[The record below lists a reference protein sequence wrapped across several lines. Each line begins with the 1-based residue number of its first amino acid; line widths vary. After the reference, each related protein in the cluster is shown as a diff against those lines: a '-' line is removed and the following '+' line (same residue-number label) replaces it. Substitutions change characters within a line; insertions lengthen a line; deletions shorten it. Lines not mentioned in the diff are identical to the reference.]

1 MRVILKMIIVD
12 DEPRHRKGLVN
23 LIGKLRPNYEINQF
37 KNGNEALEYLN
48 KNKVD
53 IIITDVKMPIMDG
66 ISFVKKHKENE
77 KSAKIII
84 LSGYANFEYAQ
95 NAISLGA
102 FDYILKPVDEE
113 IISEML
119 IKVEKSIYEEEEQ
132 RKREEQLLESL
143 KSKMQVY
150 SEWEFN
156 KWIKGEVKKENLLE
170 VKKYLAEDGQGW
182 IIITK
187 ISDDIDENKEEILN
201 NIKDVI
207 TEKLRCYGNV
217 ISFYLRDNEKM
228 LIAAIKRNDN
238 NFYEVEFQQLNEI
251 VDYIKSE
258 YCINIAIGVSSKCNS
273 IYEDA
278 RRCFDEAI
286 DALKLRFYFKNSKIM
301 SFSDKKQIRKKS
313 VIISYKDEERFNEL
327 ICKQDKI
334 EATNLVN
341 NILSKFMECGYS
353 EPNELKNY
361 IIRLIINSTK
371 EVENFMTSE
380 TYTEI
385 TTNIINTIN
394 LSKDIVEL
402 KRNCNL
408 IIIKIIS
415 VLERWKSDKSRVIFD
430 KYLKYMQ
437 DNYMYDISLES
448 VSEKFHFN
456 SSYFSAMFKERA
468 GMNFVK
474 YLLKLRIQKSCEL
487 LLNSDKKVY
496 EISALVG
503 YNDVKYFNRVFKNE
517 MNVSPD
523 EYRRLNSLNKRGAM

>member
-1 MRVILKMIIVD
+1 MGVILKMIIVD
-12 DEPRHRKGLVN
+12 DEPRHRKGLAN
-23 LIGKLRPNYEINQF
+23 LIGTLRPNYEIKQF
-37 KNGNEALEYLN
+37 KNGNEALEYL
-48 KNKVD
+48 KENKVD

-66 ISFVKKHKENE
+66 ISFVKKHKEKE
-77 KSAKIII
+77 KNSKIII

-132 RKREEQLLESL
+132 RKREEQLLYSL

-156 KWIKGEVKKENLLE
+156 RWIKGEIKKENLLE
-170 VKKYLAEDGQGW
+170 VKQYLHEDGQGL

-187 ISDDIDENKEEILN
+187 INDDIHENKEEILN
-201 NIKDVI
+201 DIKDII

-217 ISFYLRDNEKM
+217 ISFYLRDNERM
-228 LIAAIKRNDN
+228 LIAAIKINYN

-251 VDYIKSE
+251 VAYIKSE
-258 YCINIAIGVSSKCNS
+258 YFIDIAIGVSSKCNS
-273 IYEDA
+273 IYEEA
-278 RRCFDEAI
+278 RQCFDEAM
-286 DALKLRFYFKNSKIM
+286 DALKLIFYFKNSKIM

-334 EATNLVN
+334 EATNSVN

-361 IIRLIINSTK
+361 IIRLIINSIK

-385 TTNIINTIN
+385 IANIIDVIN
-394 LSKDIVEL
+394 SSKNIDEL
-402 KRNCNL
+402 KQNCNL

-415 VLERWKSDKSRVIFD
+415 VFQRWKKDKNTIIFD
-430 KYLKYMQ
+430 KYLMYIEE
-437 DNYMYDISLES
+437 NYMYDISLENIS
-448 VSEKFHFN
+448 KKFHFN
-456 SSYFSAMFKERA
+456 PCYFSTLFKDVV
-468 GMNFVK
+468 GTTFVK
-474 YLLKLRIQKSCEL
+474 YLLKLRIQKACEL
-487 LLNSDKKVY
+487 LLKSDKRVY

-503 YNDVKYFNRVFKNE
+503 YKEVKYFNRVFKNE
-517 MNVSPD
+517 INVSPD
-523 EYRRLNSLNKRGAM
+523 EYRRSTLSNRL